1 MPSFSFGKSPK
12 VHARTAS
19 SANLS
24 RSSEKRSFSIPANII
39 LLVIIAL
46 ILCCGLITLYAVTRT
61 ETEYS
66 ITRQLVGVAIGI
78 VIMVAV
84 WFFDYRRLANLIVPL
99 IVLDAIL
106 ILLPMVPGLGH
117 EVNGATSWIRIGSLT
132 FQPSELAKPVTIL
145 AIGAATAQYQGSIVR
160 GADFLKLLGILLIP
174 FVLLMREDLGTAL
187 VILIVG
193 FCILLIGGVAR
204 RWLIISVATAV
215 VGVAALLGI
224 NGVVNDWTGGD
235 VQLIRQYQMSR
246 LLVFIDPDNP
256 EYADDA
262 YNLNQAKIAV
272 GSGELVG
279 KGWGNA
285 TQSSGRLLARI
296 RDRLHLLRLR
306 RAVWLRGGVHIAC
319 VVSGAALDGAG
330 HRAFVVG
337 FVRLAHRSWY
347 HGDVV
352 VPDCR
357 EHRHGLGTHAHY
369 GHSVAVHELRF
380 LVHVHQLHLRRL
392 ALIGL
397 VKTQ

>member
-1 MPSFSFGKSPK
+1 MPQLSFGKSPK

-19 SANLS
+19 ASLAGS
-24 RSSEKRSFSIPANII
+24 GEKRSFSIPANII
-39 LLVIIAL
+39 LLVLVVL
-46 ILCCGLITLYAVTRT
+46 ILICGLVTLYAVTRT

-66 ITRQLVGVAIGI
+66 ITRQIVGVAIG
-78 VIMVAV
+78 VVVMVGV
-84 WFFDYRRLANLIVPL
+84 WLFDYRRLANLVIPL
-99 IVLDAIL
+99 IVLDAVL
-106 ILLPMVPGLGH
+106 ILLPMVPGLGY
-117 EVNGATSWIRIGSLT
+117 EVNGATSWIRVGSLS

-145 AIGAATAQYQGSIVR
+145 AIGAATAQYQGSITR
-160 GADFLKLLGILLIP
+160 GIDFLKLLGILLIP

-204 RWLIISVATAV
+204 RWLIISVVTAV
-215 VGVAALLGI
+215 VGVAGLLGL

-285 TQSSGRLLARI
+285 TQSSAAFCPSRRRTSSSASSPSNLASWGRSYCLSCT
-296 RDRLHLLRLR
+296 LR
-306 RAVWLRGGVHIAC
+306 C
-319 VVSGAALDGAG
+319 S
-330 HRAFVVG
+330 
-337 FVRLAHRSWY
+337 
-347 HGDVV
+347 
-352 VPDCR
+352 
-357 EHRHGLGTHAHY
+357 
-369 GHSVAVHELRF
+369 
-380 LVHVHQLHLRRL
+380 
-392 ALIGL
+392 
-397 VKTQ
+397 

>member
-24 RSSEKRSFSIPANII
+24 RSGEKRSFSIPANII

-204 RWLIISVATAV
+204 RWLII
-215 VGVAALLGI
+215 
-224 NGVVNDWTGGD
+224 
-235 VQLIRQYQMSR
+235 
-246 LLVFIDPDNP
+246 
-256 EYADDA
+256 
-262 YNLNQAKIAV
+262 
-272 GSGELVG
+272 
-279 KGWGNA
+279 
-285 TQSSGRLLARI
+285 
-296 RDRLHLLRLR
+296 
-306 RAVWLRGGVHIAC
+306 
-319 VVSGAALDGAG
+319 
-330 HRAFVVG
+330 
-337 FVRLAHRSWY
+337 
-347 HGDVV
+347 
-352 VPDCR
+352 
-357 EHRHGLGTHAHY
+357 
-369 GHSVAVHELRF
+369 
-380 LVHVHQLHLRRL
+380 
-392 ALIGL
+392 
-397 VKTQ
+397 